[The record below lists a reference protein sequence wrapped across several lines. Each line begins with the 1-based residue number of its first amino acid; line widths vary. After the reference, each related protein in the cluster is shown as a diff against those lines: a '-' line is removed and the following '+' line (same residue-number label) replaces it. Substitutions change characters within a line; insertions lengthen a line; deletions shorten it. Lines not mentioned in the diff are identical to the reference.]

1 MRYCIYIYIYIYA
14 IYSLKG
20 ISKICLIVTRIQK
33 LCQTLLFVFLINYQ
47 FVTKTNVYKEYIDMR
62 LCHSYIIYTHKIYRI
77 YIYMIYNIY
86 IHIYICIFILIYT
99 VSFMTCYA

>member
-1 MRYCIYIYIYIYA
+1 MYIYIYISDIRYSIYIYIYNMYIYLYA

-77 YIYMIYNIY
+77 YIYDI
-86 IHIYICIFILIYT
+86 
-99 VSFMTCYA
+99 

>member
-1 MRYCIYIYIYIYA
+1 MYLYMSVSILIYMHIYIYVYIYIYISD
-14 IYSLKG
+14 IRYS

-62 LCHSYIIYTHKIYRI
+62 LCHSYILYTHKIYRI
-77 YIYMIYNIY
+77 YIYDI
-86 IHIYICIFILIYT
+86 
-99 VSFMTCYA
+99 

>member
-1 MRYCIYIYIYIYA
+1 MYIYIYIYLIFDTPYIYIYIYMYIYLYA

-77 YIYMIYNIY
+77 YIHDI
-86 IHIYICIFILIYT
+86 
-99 VSFMTCYA
+99 